1 MLINHD
7 FPQLEP
13 KSPVKRRLELVGN
26 ANQSAHKEN
35 ELSDFNRATKLLQ
48 ETILKIEGAYAPS
61 TIRAYRADFKDFIHF
76 CHINET
82 VSAIGVF

>member
-26 ANQSAHKEN
+26 ANQSGDKEH
-35 ELSDFNRATKLLQ
+35 EFSDFNRATKLLQ
-48 ETILKIEGAYAPS
+48 ETIVKIEGAYAPDLS
-61 TIRAYRADFKDFIHF
+61 GFIGP
-76 CHINET
+76 ISSRN
-82 VSAIGVF
+82 SGSRY